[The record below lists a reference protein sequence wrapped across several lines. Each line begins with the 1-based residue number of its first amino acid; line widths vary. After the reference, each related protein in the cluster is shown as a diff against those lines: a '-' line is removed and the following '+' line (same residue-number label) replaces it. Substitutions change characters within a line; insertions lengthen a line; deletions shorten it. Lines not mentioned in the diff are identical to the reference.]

1 MIEEESIHSIFYI
14 RGVDCELSDGCDVL
28 QEMEVFFMGFPAG
41 GMVVVEKSAVA
52 CVVMLLLGGR
62 VAGRLLSSSLGG
74 VLKGFVLVTTTGGI
88 ISLLYVCN

>member
-1 MIEEESIHSIFYI
+1 MNKIIKDLSCINYPLSIPSEWSILSQSIIEEESIHCIFYI

-52 CVVMLLLGGR
+52 CVVMLLLGGS
-62 VAGRLLSSSLGG
+62 VA
-74 VLKGFVLVTTTGGI
+74 
-88 ISLLYVCN
+88 